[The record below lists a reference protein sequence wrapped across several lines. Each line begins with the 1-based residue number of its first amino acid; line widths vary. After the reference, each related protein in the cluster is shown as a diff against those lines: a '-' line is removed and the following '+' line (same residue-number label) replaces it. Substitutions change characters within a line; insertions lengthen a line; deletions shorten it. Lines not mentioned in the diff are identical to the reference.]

1 MLRRKQR
8 APSLAIVSRISER
21 YPPRVARRARR
32 AAPTWRTG
40 SKSRIVPLSRLED
53 WETGG
58 LGPWESDKAGR
69 EVLG

>member
-1 MLRRKQR
+1 MLRRKQT

-21 YPPRVARRARR
+21 YPPRVARR

-53 WETGG
+53 WKTGG